1 MVWGDAHRWSGKA
14 GGESSSEPKQLMA
27 TTSCRFHIIQMTKA
41 GNGVL
46 RHFAGRMA
54 FMEIPKAGHMAID
67 PTLPG
72 TILQRLNTAHSAWQ
86 QRLLAWA
93 TPGALPLDRVGNDP
107 NFETYTFG

>member
-1 MVWGDAHRWSGKA
+1 
-14 GGESSSEPKQLMA
+14 
-27 TTSCRFHIIQMTKA
+27 
-41 GNGVL
+41 
-46 RHFAGRMA
+46 
-54 FMEIPKAGHMAID
+54 MAID